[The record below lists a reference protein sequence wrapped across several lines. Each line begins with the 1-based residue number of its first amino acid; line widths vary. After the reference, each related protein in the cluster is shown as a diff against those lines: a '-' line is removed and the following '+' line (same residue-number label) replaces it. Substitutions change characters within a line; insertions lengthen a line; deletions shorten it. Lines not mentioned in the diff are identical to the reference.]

1 MFLFFLYLSLS
12 NKYLEFVGFPLWR
25 FAGYGF
31 LNMYYSFQLFGYQNF
46 YYIDF

>member
-25 FAGYGF
+25 LVGYRF
-31 LNMYYSFQLFGYQNF
+31 LNVYCSFQLFGYQKF
-46 YYIDF
+46 YYLGF